1 MKRFEFK
8 KLIRNKLPV
17 RMIEERV
24 VIYPKTL
31 SYEEFCQALRHK
43 LIEEAEEVSQ
53 AQEVKDIIVELAD
66 VLEVIHALAE
76 AYQLSFS
83 DIEKTRLSKR
93 EINGYFDQETYMDY
107 IEVDENNH
115 KVIQYLL
122 DKNRP
127 YKFK

>member
-8 KLIRNKLPV
+8 KLIRNKLPI
-17 RMIEERV
+17 RMIEEGV
-24 VIYPKTL
+24 VICPKTL
-31 SYEEFCQALRHK
+31 RHEEFCRELKHK

-66 VLEVIHALAE
+66 VLEVIYALAE

-83 DIEKTRLSKR
+83 DVEKTRLSKR